1 LLNTILGSFSSG
13 VAASTSSYESIA
25 TVTVGSG
32 GSASASF
39 TSIPSTYTHLQIR
52 AIGRTNRAAPATNDP
67 FKIVF
72 NSDTG
77 SNYSVHYLQGDG
89 SSASAF
95 ADVNNGFIAA
105 YVATAT
111 SATASVF
118 GTIVVDILDYT
129 NTNKYKTTRSLG
141 GFDNNGSGIVAL
153 VSGSWRNTN
162 AITSITISQ
171 QVGSSWNQYSSFALY
186 GIKGA

>member
-1 LLNTILGSFSSG
+1 MPILGITASSITG
-13 VAASTSSYESIA
+13 SVQTSYQSIS

-39 TSIPSTYTHLQIR
+39 TSIPATYTHLQIR
-52 AIGRTNRAAPATNDP
+52 AIGRTNRASATNDP

-77 SNYSVHYLQGDG
+77 SNYSNHYLQGDG

-95 ADVNNGFIAA
+95 ADVNAGFIAA
-105 YVATAT
+105 YLATAT
-111 SATASVF
+111 SATASAF

-141 GFDNNGSGIVAL
+141 GFDNNGSGIVSL
-153 VSGSWRNTN
+153 VSGNWRNTN

-171 QVGSSWNQYSSFALY
+171 QVGSSWNEYSSFALF
-186 GIKGA
+186 GII